1 MNLVIDRMRAEDWDD
16 VVRIYVEGMSTG
28 QATFETEAPSRE
40 GWEAAHVPGSG
51 LVARVD
57 GSVVGW
63 AALSPTSARRV
74 YSGVAE
80 VTVYVAQALRRKG
93 IGRELLNRLV
103 VLSEELGTWTL
114 QAAVF
119 PENKASVRLHE
130 SLGFREVG
138 TRERIGK
145 MNGVWRDVLL
155 LERRSRSV
163 GV

>member
-1 MNLVIDRMRAEDWDD
+1 MDLVIDRMRPEDWDD
-16 VVRIYVEGMSTG
+16 VVRIYLEGIATG
-28 QATFETEAPSRE
+28 QATFETVAPSRE
-40 GWEAAHVPGSG
+40 GWESAHLPGGG
-51 LVARVD
+51 LVARAGGAVA
-57 GSVVGW
+57 GW

-80 VTVYVAQALRRKG
+80 VTVYVAAALRGKG
-93 IGRELLNRLV
+93 IGRELLGRLV
-103 VLSEELGTWTL
+103 ALSEELGIWTL

-119 PENKASVRLHE
+119 PENEASLRLHT

-138 TRERIGK
+138 RRKRIGK

-155 LERRSRSV
+155 LERRSESV